1 MSNLFEQ
8 FRTAAVDSDI
18 SPSPP
23 EMEEP
28 LPAGTSS
35 GPGEQETTVLKNVA
49 ASTPLVN
56 EVAADRLCPTAL
68 RELQGWLIWKLE
80 PNPGGGRDRK
90 VPYWAAGG
98 RRAGKQG
105 SPDDRA
111 QLVDFETARTAAQ
124 SRGFAGVG
132 FALMPDFQIVA
143 LDFDHCID
151 DAGNVHPEV
160 AAVCGSSYA
169 EVSPSG
175 KGVRAFFRG
184 ALGDLK
190 DHAKSGDPAKTFGME
205 IFSTKGF
212 VTVTHNVL
220 PLVEIAGNEDTIAP
234 LDAPVLELAQR
245 RFRRTVDSVEAT
257 NYGAAPVGLTPDQI
271 DRCLEA
277 LPNDLDYDAWLSV
290 GLALHHETQGEGFEI
305 FDAWSQLSPKYS
317 SRQYGLERWNSFG
330 KSSDGNTVTARS
342 LVRLANQHGADV
354 AISAMAPADDFE
366 VITPEAA
373 ATASAA
379 INKAKRNPKALDWTA
394 LPENPTELPFIIP
407 GWMPDGVVT
416 LFAAHGGT
424 GKSFLSLYIGL
435 CLALGRHPFD
445 RSRSIDR
452 VKVVLYSAEDSMLV
466 MQSRIARYLR
476 ILGAEPTELAGWLHI
491 LDATECDNVLFTG
504 DEKVNG
510 RTTWRFDWL
519 AREITAFDG
528 QVLIFDNA
536 SDAIDANEND
546 RAKVRQF
553 MSALKRLASAVLLL
567 AHVDAVSSMA
577 DLADAKGYSGSTAWH
592 NSARSRWFMARV
604 KDSEDVVLTLP
615 KVNYAKAGG
624 EVVIR
629 WSDPHKVFDVVTMR
643 QGRAKAADHRDAL
656 LRLLRDAVD
665 GGAVVSP
672 ASNTATSVL
681 NTIKDMPGCPHGLK
695 PADVAKEVLR
705 WRSDDLVLV
714 ETYKRENRT
723 TGQRIVLTDA
733 GRRACEGGA
742 DAPDFE

>member
-1 MSNLFEQ
+1 MIDDVESKS
-8 FRTAAVDSDI
+8 AAILAALRGPPKDEAPGDGNRARASENG
-18 SPSPP
+18 SPDAGIVELIGAKGKASPAT
-23 EMEEP
+23 E
-28 LPAGTSS
+28 
-35 GPGEQETTVLKNVA
+35 
-49 ASTPLVN
+49 
-56 EVAADRLCPTAL
+56 RLCPTTL
-68 RELQGWLIWKLE
+68 RELRGWLVWRLE

-105 SPDDRA
+105 SPDDRS
-111 QLVDFETARTAAQ
+111 QLVDFDTARQAAK

-132 FALMPDFQIVA
+132 FALMPDFNIVA

-151 DAGNVHPEV
+151 ETGRMHPEV
-160 AAVCGSSYA
+160 SAVCSSSYA
-169 EVSPSG
+169 ELSPSG
-175 KGVRAFFRG
+175 RGVRAFFSG
-184 ALGDLK
+184 QLGN
-190 DHAKSGDPAKTFGME
+190 HKSHGEPFGFE
-205 IFSTKGF
+205 VFSSSGF
-212 VTVTHNVL
+212 VTVTHDVL
-220 PLVEIAGNEDTIAP
+220 RLVEIAGNEDTIAP
-234 LDAPVLELAQR
+234 VDAPVMELVQR
-245 RFRRTVDSVEAT
+245 RFKRTADDVSAT
-257 NYGAAPVGLTPDQI
+257 NYGAAPLGLTSEQI

-277 LPNDLDYDAWLSV
+277 LPTDLDYDAWLTV
-290 GLALHHETQGEGFEI
+290 GLALHHETQGEGFEVW
-305 FDAWSQLSPKYS
+305 DAFSQLSPKYTT
-317 SRQYGLERWNSFG
+317 REYGLERWNSFG
-330 KSSDGNTVTARS
+330 KRSDGSNVTART
-342 LVRLANQHGADV
+342 LMQMANERGADLS
-354 AISAMAPADDFE
+354 IMAPAEDFE
-366 VITPEAA
+366 IITTE
-373 ATASAA
+373 TIAA
-379 INKAKRNPKALDWTA
+379 IDKVRRNPAALDWTS
-394 LPENPTELPFIIP
+394 LPEDPPDLPFIIP

-435 CLALGRHPFD
+435 CLALGRHPFE

-452 VKVVLYSAEDSMLV
+452 VKVLLYSAEDSMLV

-476 ILGAEPTELAGWLHI
+476 ILGAEPAELAGWLQI

-504 DEKVNG
+504 EEKVNG

-519 AREITAFDG
+519 AREIAAFNA

-643 QGRAKAADHRDAL
+643 QGRAKAADHRDVL
-656 LRLLRDAVD
+656 LRLLRDAID

-672 ASNTATSVL
+672 ASNTSASVL

-695 PADVAKEVLR
+695 PADVAREVLR
-705 WRSDDLVLV
+705 WRSDELVTI
-714 ETYKRENRT
+714 EDYKRENRS
-723 TGQRIVLTDA
+723 TGQRIALTVA